1 MKMPIGL
8 FIVGLIIVIGV
19 IFMGYTYAAVD
30 YEAGNRTGNMTET
43 TNQTMTSYEIQYAWW
58 WGVVILISLLTI
70 MAVFRLFVK

>member
-8 FIVGLIIVIGV
+8 MVVGLIIVIGV
-19 IFMGYTYAAVD
+19 IFMGYAYPAVD